1 MRNVGNLYLILV
13 GLILCAA
20 GGCFTWLMWRSLERA
35 NAQEAWIVVPCEILE
50 SRVVERKLSEHI
62 PSEFAHHVLFG
73 YEIAGEAR
81 TSELVSVRGVSW
93 TSNSRKAERLVEK
106 YPAGTRTECYVD
118 PDDPDRAVLKK
129 DSKGPGYSLW
139 FPVLFVVGGIGIIA
153 GALRGMRRRGEERQ
167 VAAGTEGGEPRQPQS
182 HE

>member
-35 NAQEAWIVVPCEILE
+35 NAQESWAAVPCEILE
-50 SRVVERKLSEHI
+50 SRVMERKLAEHI
-62 PSEFAHHVLFG
+62 PAEFAHHILFG
-73 YEIAGEAR
+73 YEIGGEAR
-81 TSELVSVRGVSW
+81 TSELLSVRGVSW
-93 TSNSRKAERLVEK
+93 SSNSGKAERLVEQ
-106 YPAGTRTECYVD
+106 YPAGTSMDCYVD

-139 FPVLFVVGGIGIIA
+139 FPILFVVGGIGIIV
-153 GALRGMRRRGEERQ
+153 GAMRGMGKRDDAGSPGQTGAQTSRQ
-167 VAAGTEGGEPRQPQS
+167 SQQP
-182 HE
+182 